1 MTKYKVKSDYIAL
14 KKHSQKT
21 DKGDIFERDIMTINP
36 LEDLFTPGQDVIN
49 SDSNFK
55 FSIRTDQDASK
66 KHTKNSWLLTPEGEE
81 QWKLSDVDSSPI
93 SDESEIRLKP
103 DYSSLRDFAYYGSA
117 VELVRAAVNHVIMYF
132 PAELYFSGEE
142 FTFAKLT
149 VGDDEKTAY
158 VVSNQFDISVDVDFI
173 DASKVDNPYRY
184 LCLHAG
190 DYDVYK
196 EGKIIATGTTKSS
209 FSATSYTCGNGSLG
223 TVSITGGGKTF
234 NLTVYMYE
242 GKKYVLYTDNSYT
255 GYSIRPCDAIINE
268 YFETI
273 DDFERVLLNRKTNPV
288 YKAVFETPYE
298 TETGNKY
305 TMESYIWPSINN
317 WNPLVEGMSFE
328 TYVNSLI
335 NLGSFHDEYDSN
347 NLWRMLTHEA
357 IKNLDWTFFRQ
368 NGDTVEDLSNIDS
381 SKIEAFIQIYGRQF
395 DGLKRYIDAI
405 KGVNKVSYDEKNNI
419 PNYLLTDVVE
429 LGGFDAILPNTTGKT
444 DVLSNVLYSAQTEGY
459 SEVDANNYF
468 MRVLKINEHYLNS
481 LKGTRFGIQTILRLL
496 GIKEEEYKI
505 KEYVAVAEGISATCI
520 FNDELSFGDDFYPR
534 PSASGV
540 TYPSIKDVITINMN
554 KSDKT
559 YDEYD
564 TYFDDI
570 AVKPYRC
577 VDKEKWKIDDE
588 GNKTIPT
595 YYAIPWYENGKHY
608 EGDWYFQSK
617 GGWGKTS
624 KKDVFNPV
632 IPKYGVYS
640 GSTIVSEC
648 FSTYEEALEYYRNL
662 SEKENYKIKICGN
675 FSPLLFNEFENSGL
689 TFMYDESESYLKFAE
704 NTKELKGF
712 FKSEVKT
719 GTICYV
725 TDLTDW
731 ENYSADVHSHYF
743 YLTNDEYIG
752 LIVENEGNEG
762 WKNILIEEIQE
773 HSSIEAKKVLY
784 LENIIETTEGNNP
797 HISNGEYDDGI
808 EYLEYMNKIFKY
820 QLELGDDGLI
830 SFSDKDKQKINECY
844 VFGISNNI
852 SDLKNDNRKCDYYYN
867 PNNTSLLKESG
878 SSSTLPKLDQGKIS
892 DVYTSADTVYGY
904 ASGLTVYSGTT
915 YAFNPEQTSNYKNE
929 EPAANSV
936 INVKNVE
943 LIFAEY
949 PTVNV
954 EYNCPD
960 VDGKKCIQDCWQEYI
975 TDVVMKYVKQM
986 LPSTVVFKWYF
997 GEANTPVSP
1006 QPSKKFY
1013 FDPSSKS
1020 VGADDDFAR
1029 TTLVTDYSSY
1039 TINKPNGVTD

>member
-55 FSIRTDQDASK
+55 FSIRTDQDTSK

-81 QWKLSDVDSSPI
+81 QWTLADVDSSPI

-132 PAELYFSGEE
+132 PAELYFSGEK
-142 FTFAKLT
+142 FI
-149 VGDDEKTAY
+149 GNSSYY
-158 VVSNQFDISVDVDFI
+158 VVSNQFDINVDVDFI
-173 DASKVDNPYRY
+173 DASKVNNPYRY

-190 DYDVYK
+190 DYDLYQNGVFK
-196 EGKIIATGTTKSS
+196 STGTTKSN
-209 FSATSYTCGNGSLG
+209 FVKNNNYDCGDGVLG
-223 TVSITGGGKTF
+223 TVTITGSGKTF
-234 NLTVYMYE
+234 NLTVYMYDN
-242 GKKYVLYTDNSYT
+242 KKYVLYTDNSYT

-273 DDFERVLLNRKTNPV
+273 DDFESVLLNRKTKPV

-328 TYVNSLI
+328 TYLNSLI
-335 NLGSFHDEYDSN
+335 NLGMFHDEYDSN

-419 PNYLLTDVVE
+419 PNYLLSDTVE
-429 LGGFDAILPNTTGKT
+429 LGGFDAILPNNTGKT
-444 DVLSNVLYSAQTEGY
+444 DVLSNVLYSARTEGY
-459 SEVDANNYF
+459 SEVDANNF
-468 MRVLKINEHYLNS
+468 FFRVLKINEHYLNS

-505 KEYVAVAEGISATCI
+505 KEYVAIASGSPNPNCT
-520 FNDELSFGDDFYPR
+520 FSDELSIGQDFYPR
-534 PSASGV
+534 ATGVKYPSA
-540 TYPSIKDVITINMN
+540 KDVVTINMN
-554 KSDKT
+554 KSNLT
-559 YDEYD
+559 YDEYE
-564 TYFDDI
+564 TYFDGI

-577 VDKEKWKIDDE
+577 VKDE
-588 GNKTIPT
+588 TGETPT
-595 YYAIPWYENGKHY
+595 YYAIPWYENGKVY
-608 EGDWYFQSK
+608 EGGWYFQSK

-624 KKDVFNPV
+624 EKKIENKVV
-632 IPKYGVYS
+632 S
-640 GSTIVSEC
+640 GSSVSAITDVP
-648 FSTYEEALEYYRNL
+648 F
-662 SEKENYKIKICGN
+662 I
-675 FSPLLFNEFENSGL
+675 
-689 TFMYDESESYLKFAE
+689 YDESETYLKFAE

-725 TDLTDW
+725 TDLSDW
-731 ENYSADVHSHYF
+731 TEYSADVNSHYF
-743 YLTNDEYIG
+743 ILVNDENIG
-752 LIVENEGNEG
+752 IISPEG
-762 WKNILIEEIQE
+762 WKSILISDIKTAANDD
-773 HSSIEAKKVLY
+773 AKKVLY
-784 LENIIETTEGNNP
+784 LENIVETTDGNNP
-797 HISNGEYDDGI
+797 HISKGEYDDGI
-808 EYLEYMNKIFKY
+808 EYLEYMNKIFKH
-820 QLELGDDGLI
+820 QLELGEDGLI
-830 SFSDKDKQKINECY
+830 NFSDKDKEKIDECY
-844 VFGISNNI
+844 IFGINTAI
-852 SDLKNDNRKCDYYYN
+852 SALTLDNRKCDYYYN
-867 PNNTSLLKESG
+867 PNNNSSLKECTG
-878 SSSTLPKLDQGKIS
+878 SVLPKIDQGKIS
-892 DVYTSADTVYGY
+892 NVYTSADTVYGY
-904 ASGLTVYSGTT
+904 ASGLTKYSGTT
-915 YAFNPEQTSNYKNE
+915 YAFNPEQTSGHKNE

-936 INVKNVE
+936 INIKNME
-943 LIFAEY
+943 IIFAEY
-949 PTVNV
+949 PTVHVTGGTNV
-954 EYNCPD
+954 KD
-960 VDGKKCIQDCWQEYI
+960 SWQAYI

-986 LPSTVVFKWYF
+986 LPSTAVFKWYF
-997 GEANTPVSP
+997 GETNTPDSP
-1006 QPSKKFY
+1006 QTDKY
-1013 FDPSSKS
+1013 FKINPTRVE
-1020 VGADDDFAR
+1020 VGADDTMAQ
-1029 TTLVTDYSSY
+1029 TNISTNYTLNEISVTEE
-1039 TINKPNGVTD
+1039 